1 MKSKVKNKIFV
12 SIFAVLLMAV
22 VIMCS
27 ACGDDE
33 PNFEGKYDSI
43 MVSTFQETAINIEL
57 TITDTEFSLT
67 KTENGSD
74 TIYSGT
80 HTTYTD
86 NGVTKM
92 ICFIVSESDSADS
105 SDSTDTTDSNHSYG
119 YLELYFDDSGNLI
132 IVPSQRTVSTAYVYE
147 SSAIGSGIKMVV
159 LERE

>member
-12 SIFAVLLMAV
+12 SIFTVLLMAV

-43 MVSTFQETAINIEL
+43 MVVTFQETAINIEL
-57 TITDTEFSLT
+57 TIIDTEFSLT
-67 KTENGSD
+67 KTVNGSD

-92 ICFIVSESDSADS
+92 ICFIVSELDSADS
-105 SDSTDTTDSNHSYG
+105 SNSTDTTDSNHSYG

-132 IVPSQRTVSTAYVYE
+132 IVPSGSIAGGDITYE